1 MRCSPWVGS
10 PLRRGVTPVPDGSV
24 GTEGE
29 WFRELEGAAQVAP
42 ACGQAA
48 RERVLA
54 QIQPCQV
61 VELAQLR
68 GQGGQLVVGQSQCP
82 QVVELAQFGGQRGQL
97 IPIQIQLFQ
106 VVELAQLRRQGCA
119 LSTGGGCHT
128 MLQVDAWPH
137 SGAK

>member
-82 QVVELAQFGGQRGQL
+82 QVVELAQLG
-97 IPIQIQLFQ
+97 
-106 VVELAQLRRQGCA
+106 RQGGPPW
-119 LSTGGGCHT
+119 LSRYSREVAPVTRICYMCSEEGVGS
-128 MLQVDAWPH
+128 P
-137 SGAK
+137 